1 MQTKQHLVPDKGCSA
16 LIYCRVSDRKQKTD
30 GHDLE
35 SQEHRCRQ
43 YAEERG
49 YSVEMVFTDDVT
61 GGGDFMKRPAMRAL
75 LAYLAAEADQNYV
88 VIFDDLKRLARDTK
102 FHWTLRKK
110 LDAFDAIVESPNFK
124 FDDTPEGRFVETMF
138 AAQGQLEREQ
148 NSRQVV
154 QKMTARL
161 EKGYYVFHPP
171 IGYCYEKDKAHGK
184 LLVRDEP
191 VASIIAEAL
200 EGMPAA
206 GLALKSR

>member
-1 MQTKQHLVPDKGCSA
+1 
-16 LIYCRVSDRKQKTD
+16 
-30 GHDLE
+30 LE

-49 YSVEMVFTDDVT
+49 YAVEMVFTDDFT

-75 LAYLAAEADQNYV
+75 LAYLAAENAQDYV

-102 FHWTLRKK
+102 FHWGLREA
-110 LDAFDAIVESPNFK
+110 LDAHNVIVESPNFK

-148 NSRQVV
+148 NSRQVA
-154 QKMTARL
+154 QKVTARV

-171 IGYCYEKDKAHGK
+171 VGY
-184 LLVRDEP
+184 R
-191 VASIIAEAL
+191 
-200 EGMPAA
+200 
-206 GLALKSR
+206 